1 MYTRKK
7 KQKRNDN
14 TNYRFPRSR
23 ETTSLSAASFS
34 SFFKS
39 NEERQVTRL
48 RKKTL
53 SKKLSSG
60 TTTKWRHFPTYNS
73 RPLFLLSCVCVF
85 FLNKKT
91 SQLNRF
97 VLSSADGHD
106 AKTLRVHQR
115 VVANDLNVVFPYH
128 QMCFRR
134 TILMWRIKRMHKI
147 STIKFNKKN
156 SFKNNRMELF
166 VRKKW
171 KFFLGLQKLIFI
183 SPVHWAF

>member
-48 RKKTL
+48 RKKNSLWKVIFGNDNEMATFSNL
-53 SKKLSSG
+53 QFGIRVPFSS
-60 TTTKWRHFPTYNS
+60 
-73 RPLFLLSCVCVF
+73 FLCVCAF
-85 FLNKKT
+85 PKQKQKT

-115 VVANDLNVVFPYH
+115 VVWPMTWTLYFPTIKCVFVGLYTHATNQTHAQNPY
-128 QMCFRR
+128 
-134 TILMWRIKRMHKI
+134 W
-147 STIKFNKKN
+147 KFNKK
-156 SFKNNRMELF
+156 KL
-166 VRKKW
+166 V
-171 KFFLGLQKLIFI
+171 QKQ
-183 SPVHWAF
+183 